1 MAGAS
6 RTVPTRILVVG
17 GTGAFGERLIAGL
30 LQSTGFDIII
40 AGRHAARLASLVG
53 RCNGGARSGNRPRAC
68 AMKLDV
74 HTVTP
79 DFLTASGAFVVVDAA
94 GPYQN
99 ADYRLAKAAIAAGVH
114 YIDLADARTFVAG
127 FAALDADAKAAGVIA
142 VAGASSTPALSS
154 AALDALTADW
164 QRVDNVDIAISPGN
178 RAPRGLS
185 VVRSILSYAGRPVR
199 VFVDGQWG
207 DRPGWGMTT
216 RREMPGLNRRWLSLA
231 ETPDLDM
238 VPARFQVRR
247 SAVFRA
253 GLELSILHLG
263 LLVASLPVRLRCLR
277 SLAPMAR
284 LFRSMAAL
292 LRPFGTDRGG
302 MTVEAT
308 GLDRSGQPVRAC
320 WSLVAEGGDGPFVP
334 TLPALA
340 AVRALADGRL
350 CRPGASA
357 CVGLL
362 TLAEIEAEFP
372 SYRIASRTTVER
384 LHMPSG

>member
-1 MAGAS
+1 MPA
-6 RTVPTRILVVG
+6 RILVVG

-30 LQSTGFDIII
+30 LHSTGFDIII
-40 AGRHAARLASLVG
+40 AGRNESRPASLVE
-53 RCNGGARSGNRPRAC
+53 RYNGIAGSGNRRRAS

-74 HTVTP
+74 RTVTP
-79 DFLTASGAFVVVDAA
+79 DLLTASGAFVVVDAA

-99 ADYRLAKAAIAAGVH
+99 ADYRLAKAAIAAGLH

-142 VAGASSTPALSS
+142 VAGASSTPALSN

-164 QRVDNVDIAISPGN
+164 QRVDQVDIAISPGN

-216 RREMPGLNRRWLSLA
+216 RRKMPGLNRRWLSLA
-231 ETPDLDM
+231 ETPDLDI
-238 VPARFQVRR
+238 VPTRFQVRR
-247 SAVFRA
+247 SAIFRA

-263 LLVASLPVRLRCLR
+263 LLVASLPVRLGFLR
-277 SLAPMAR
+277 SLAPVAR
-284 LFRSMAAL
+284 LFRSIAAL
-292 LRPFGTDRGG
+292 LTPFGTDRGG

-308 GLDRSGQPVRAC
+308 GLDRSGHPVRAC

-340 AVRALADGRL
+340 AIRALADGRL

-362 TLAEIEAEFP
+362 TLAEIEAEFL
-372 SYRIASRTTVER
+372 SYRIASRTTVEP
-384 LHMPSG
+384 LQTLSG